1 MNSCTV
7 WKPFYFRQEE
17 SPCSRV
23 NGAYAKSGPPSA
35 NSTDVSSAAQKQPAQ
50 EAGAIP
56 TYEVVDKS
64 KKKKKEPDEMPL
76 VNIDMGK
83 SKKKKKKTDDKNLYD
98 SVEEP
103 KKEKKPG
110 EIFYAD
116 LGEFQKQEMPKVA
129 TSPPTLPPLKRA
141 PSYEKTDYAEI
152 TEFLRKEATLPKVA
166 TSPPTLPPIKGA
178 PCYEK
183 TDNAEITQFLK
194 KEATLPREKSSNSEM
209 KPQAANQTHDEVE
222 NKETAL

>member
-7 WKPFYFRQEE
+7 WKPFYFRQED
-17 SPCSRV
+17 

-56 TYEVVDKS
+56 TYAVVDKS

-76 VNIDMGK
+76 VNTDMGK

-152 TEFLRKEATLPKVA
+152 T
-166 TSPPTLPPIKGA
+166 
-178 PCYEK
+178 
-183 TDNAEITQFLK
+183 QFLK
-194 KEATLPREKSSNSEM
+194 KEATLPREKTSNSEM

-222 NKETAL
+222 NKETPL

>member
-7 WKPFYFRQEE
+7 WKPFYFRQED
-17 SPCSRV
+17 

-56 TYEVVDKS
+56 TYAVVDKS

-76 VNIDMGK
+76 VNTDMGK

-129 TSPPTLPPLKRA
+129 TSPPTLPPLKTA
-141 PSYEKTDYAEI
+141 PSYEKTDY
-152 TEFLRKEATLPKVA
+152 
-166 TSPPTLPPIKGA
+166 
-178 PCYEK
+178 
-183 TDNAEITQFLK
+183 AEITQFLK
-194 KEATLPREKSSNSEM
+194 KEATLPREKTSNSEM

-222 NKETAL
+222 NKETPL